1 MRGRLIVACL
11 APLVGVASM
20 AAAQPRPIET
30 EDAAILPAGAVRVTA
45 GVSRLARQPYPVSG
59 LTGTLWR
66 VPEAGVTVGLGP
78 IAEFQMYGGW
88 DALRIDARR
97 AGPLSNLVTATGA
110 STRDVADVV
119 LATKIALRR
128 ESSGG
133 PAVAVRVATKL
144 PNAGNESGLGT
155 DTTDV
160 YGSVHLSQ
168 QLDRVRVTGALGL
181 GILGDP
187 TDGQRQND
195 VTTFGLSAIVRAVR
209 TLSVVA
215 DLSGRTSTRAHGAF
229 PGTESRRRLTGGL
242 RVARGAWQLDL
253 AAIHGLTTTEPLT
266 GVTAG
271 VTWQRQASPR
281 P

>member
-1 MRGRLIVACL
+1 MSARTVACVL
-11 APLVGVASM
+11 LFVAAAAM
-20 AAAQPRPIET
+20 AGAQPRPIET
-30 EDAAILPAGAVRVTA
+30 EDAATVPAGTVRVTA

-78 IAEFQMYGGW
+78 VAEFQVYGGW

-97 AGPLSNLVTATGA
+97 TAPLSELVTAVGE
-110 STRDVADVV
+110 STSDVADVV

-160 YGSVHLSQ
+160 YGSLHLSQ
-168 QLDRVRVTGALGL
+168 QLERLRVTGALGL

-195 VTTFGLSAIVRAVR
+195 VTTYGVSAIVQAVR
-209 TLSVVA
+209 SLSVVA

-242 RVARGAWQLDL
+242 RVVRGAWQLDL

-271 VTWQRQASPR
+271 ITWQRQASPR